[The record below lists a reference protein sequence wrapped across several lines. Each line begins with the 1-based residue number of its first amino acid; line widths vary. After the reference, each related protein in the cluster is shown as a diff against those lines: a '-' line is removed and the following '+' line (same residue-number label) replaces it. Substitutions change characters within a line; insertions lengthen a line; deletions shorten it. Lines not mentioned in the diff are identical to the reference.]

1 MSRYTSLCR
10 PSRPQPNGVSCGHR
24 ATPLATGNGSGV
36 TRRGPY
42 FGLGKPAIELSIIR
56 SADSLTC
63 PTTQGGAYARCTRV
77 RLPWAT
83 VLNAFGVSAR
93 RIGPRPRTSNV
104 TGPGVSAAE
113 RSEPAARIRLQL
125 SVLLGGPW
133 RCRSGATTAAKL
145 PTMVRTTCPV
155 HSLVQP
161 RFPVRSA
168 GFLANRDLVR

>member
-1 MSRYTSLCR
+1 MTSKLTGPGVGAAERSEPGARIRLRLSVLFWAVTCAPTSRMLWTAAHRLAEVTLTHTHRIVAEVRLSRYTSLCR

-83 VLNAFGVSAR
+83 VLNAFGVSVP
-93 RIGPRPRTSNV
+93 RIGPRPRTIKL
-104 TGPGVSAAE
+104 TGHAA
-113 RSEPAARIRLQL
+113 Q
-125 SVLLGGPW
+125 W
-133 RCRSGATTAAKL
+133 
-145 PTMVRTTCPV
+145 
-155 HSLVQP
+155 
-161 RFPVRSA
+161 
-168 GFLANRDLVR
+168 D